1 MKGEP
6 GVDYP
11 IHGTTSLITS
21 SFSCTSRVGGVYYAD
36 TGLGCQVRFSSI
48 LHYNII
54 FVDNYWFLVDPHKLF
69 NLCFDCMLLVVV
81 KPVHI

>member
-21 SFSCTSRVGGVYYAD
+21 SFSCSSRVGGVYYAD
-36 TGLGCQVRFSSI
+36 TGLGCQVVIHIYLIFKHPT

-54 FVDNYWFLVDPHKLF
+54 FADKILDKIK
-69 NLCFDCMLLVVV
+69 C
-81 KPVHI
+81 I